1 MSDDIVAEPDGCI
14 GSTETHISRLWLS
27 PDRVYK
33 MLKPVEFEFLDLSDQ
48 SDRLAAADREV
59 ELNRRFAP
67 DVYLGSADIV
77 EEGETVERMIVMRRL
92 PADRRLSAITLD
104 PDFDDCLRSVAR
116 QVAGFHSSAEPVL
129 DAPMATRDRVE
140 ANWTANFRT
149 LEAHVGTILD
159 RDEYDRVRHL
169 ATHYLA
175 GRAELFD
182 ARIAQGF
189 VVDGHGD
196 LIADDIYCLA
206 DGPRLLDCL
215 AFDDELRI
223 ADVLADIGFLVMDVH
238 RLAGRRAAV
247 LLMDAYHQFSNEQHP
262 SSLAHHYVA
271 YRAHV
276 RAKIAC
282 LRVAQGDTTQVE
294 LARTYHHLA
303 LHHLERSQVRM
314 VLVGGGPGVGKTTVA
329 TALAEHTGYIR
340 LSSDEIRRDVTG
352 TAPGE
357 HHFVEPGT
365 GIYTPGAVADNYREL
380 GREAG
385 ILLAAGNGVVLDA
398 SWSLEEHR
406 RAVRTIAE
414 RHGADLVEIEC
425 SLDPATAR
433 ERITHRMSDPWDS
446 SDATPDVVD
455 HIARRHEPWPEA
467 ATISTA
473 ATIDQVTAD
482 AVSVLDR
489 FALPGRVLQPPNS
502 GVSTTSVLTHDA
514 SP

>member
-1 MSDDIVAEPDGCI
+1 MTRVPERGATDAIAAGPDEAI

-33 MLKPVEFEFLDLSDQ
+33 MLKPVEFGFLDLSDR
-48 SDRLAAADREV
+48 SDRLAAADREL

-67 DVYLGSADIV
+67 DVYLGSADVV
-77 EEGETVERMIVMRRL
+77 EEGDTVERMIVMRRL
-92 PADRRLSAITLD
+92 PADRRLSAIVHD
-104 PDFDDCLRSVAR
+104 PDFDACLRSIAR
-116 QVAGFHSSAEPVL
+116 QVAGFHSAAEPVV

-140 ANWTANFRT
+140 ANWTSNFLT
-149 LEAHVGTILD
+149 LEAHVGTIID

-169 ATHYLA
+169 ATRYLA
-175 GRAELFD
+175 GRADLFD
-182 ARIAQGF
+182 ARIAEGF

-196 LIADDIYCLA
+196 LTADDIYCLA

-215 AFDDELRI
+215 AFDDDLRI

-262 SSLAHHYVA
+262 STLAHHYVA

-329 TALAEHTGYIR
+329 SALAGHTGYIH
-340 LSSDEIRRDVTG
+340 LSSDEIRRDVAG

-365 GIYTPGAVADNYREL
+365 GMYTPEAVADNYREL
-380 GREAG
+380 EREAG

-398 SWSLEEHR
+398 SWSREE
-406 RAVRTIAE
+406 
-414 RHGADLVEIEC
+414 
-425 SLDPATAR
+425 
-433 ERITHRMSDPWDS
+433 
-446 SDATPDVVD
+446 
-455 HIARRHEPWPEA
+455 
-467 ATISTA
+467 
-473 ATIDQVTAD
+473 
-482 AVSVLDR
+482 
-489 FALPGRVLQPPNS
+489 
-502 GVSTTSVLTHDA
+502 
-514 SP
+514 